1 VPLRIFRRAAPA
13 VLTCLLATPASA
25 SGWSITQTAQGAPL
39 DATESAAAHDAV
51 EAVRERLPPRWRDAD
66 GLDVAIDWRNDLPE
80 GVHGR
85 TFGPHLRLRR
95 ALLTAGD
102 AHALASALLHELAH
116 RYDRSTHGGLSRDP
130 RLRDLAG
137 WPQRPLRLGTRVREN
152 AMRDRSP
159 DAYELTSPA
168 EFVAVNLEHFL
179 TDPDYACRRPALHA
193 YFAAHFDWAPTAA
206 ACDPSLPF
214 VEAEASGRESP
225 LLPLD
230 PARVYAV
237 DYLLAEGNARPM
249 SAWGHSMLRLVI
261 CAPGRPPGPDCRL
274 DLQHHRVLS
283 FRAFVDDVQISN
295 LRGLTGRYP
304 SRLFVLPLDQVIDEY
319 TRVELRGLQSLPLR
333 LSHDEI
339 ASLLE
344 RAATLHW
351 SYDGR
356 YWFVGNNC
364 AVETWKLLHTGVR
377 RLADARLRSVTPN
390 GLLRKL
396 ARSGNADVSVL
407 EREDAVRAGFY
418 FPSADAEYQT
428 LFDIARAARALPAR
442 TVEDWLASEPDS
454 RAPWLATAGQRDGAA
469 LLVLEHA
476 ARRRN
481 ELELRDALK
490 RRLHDPRQAASVAPA
505 VATLRAL
512 LAAGDGLSRP
522 AQLIDGGYGLP
533 QAAEQALLR
542 NGVDAR
548 ALQLRGLRSQL
559 EGEARAAMTAEE
571 QARVAALDRNVE
583 MLGARLRAL
592 HLEAGG
598 LQLD

>member
-1 VPLRIFRRAAPA
+1 MSRRTALAA
-13 VLTCLLATPASA
+13 LLCLCWAPVAA
-25 SGWSITQTAQGAPL
+25 SGWSYTQTAHGVPL
-39 DATESAAAHDAV
+39 GTTEAMAAHAAV
-51 EAVRERLPPRWRDAD
+51 ESVRARLPPRWRDAD
-66 GLDVAIDWRNDLPE
+66 GLDVAIDWRDDLPAT
-80 GVHGR
+80 VHGR
-85 TFGPHLRLRR
+85 TFGPHLRLQR
-95 ALLTAGD
+95 ALLLSGD
-102 AHALASALLHELAH
+102 ARALESVLLHELAH
-116 RYDRSTHGGLSRDP
+116 RYDRSALGGLSRDP

-137 WPQRPLRLGTRVREN
+137 WPQRPLRFGTRVRDN

-179 TDPDYACRRPALHA
+179 TDPEYACRRPALHA
-193 YFAAHFDWAPTAA
+193 YFAAHFDWAPAGA
-206 ACDPSLPF
+206 DCAPELPF
-214 VEAEASGRESP
+214 VEAEASERESP

-237 DYLLAEGNARPM
+237 DYLLAEGNARPL

-261 CAPGRPPGPDCRL
+261 CAPGRAPGPDCRL

-319 TRVELRGLQSLPLR
+319 TRVELRGLQSVPLR
-333 LSHDEI
+333 LSPGEI

-356 YWFVGNNC
+356 YYFVDNNC
-364 AVETWKLLHTGVR
+364 AVETWKLLQAGVA
-377 RLADARLRSVTPN
+377 RLGDARLRSITPN

-396 ARSGNADVSVL
+396 VRSGDADIAVL
-407 EREDAVRAGFY
+407 AREDAVSAGYY
-418 FPSADAEYQT
+418 FPSADVEYQS
-428 LFDIARAARALPAR
+428 LFDIAREAQPLPGA
-442 TVEDWLASEPDS
+442 TVEDWLISDPDS
-454 RAPWLATAGQRDGAA
+454 RAPWLASAGRRDGAA

-476 ARRRN
+476 ARRRH

-490 RRLHDPRQAASVAPA
+490 RRLLDPRQAADVAPA
-505 VATLRAL
+505 VATLRDM

-533 QAAEQALLR
+533 QAAERAALR
-542 NGVDAR
+542 DGVDLRAR
-548 ALQLRGLRSQL
+548 QLRGLRRQL
-559 EGEARAAMTAEE
+559 DGEAHAALSADER
-571 QARVAALDRNVE
+571 ARVAALDRNVDT
-583 MLGARLRAL
+583 LGARLRAL
-592 HLEAGG
+592 HVEAGG
-598 LQLD
+598 VQLD